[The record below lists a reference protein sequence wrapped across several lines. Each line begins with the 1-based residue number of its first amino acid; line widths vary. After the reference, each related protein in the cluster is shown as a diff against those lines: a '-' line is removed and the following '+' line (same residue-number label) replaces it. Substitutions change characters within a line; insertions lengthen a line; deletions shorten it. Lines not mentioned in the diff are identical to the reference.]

1 MFKKDILNGHWRF
14 VFASAFVL
22 LLLNP
27 TVCSAETQAARCID
41 LHLAEM
47 QPSVAEKGRMQDM
60 PDTKAARRVLKR
72 GKRAIPALIS
82 CLTDESRTKH
92 SVFPF
97 WPETT
102 VGDIAFVFLTDLFI
116 RLGNITLSRG
126 CRDGT
131 RSCQSPRLEALLSKL
146 GTSSLRSTAGSTFRI
161 GGRKRGVRK
170 KLQFTGMSRNA
181 ALRRSHRA
189 SRSLFSRIR
198 TPVGEKS
205 PLHSLTRISGE

>member
-1 MFKKDILNGHWRF
+1 MFRMFKKDILNGHWRF

-102 VGDIAFVFLTDLFI
+102 VGDIAFVFLTDLFTDSTWQPH
-116 RLGNITLSRG
+116 TLKGMPGWDTVMSE
-126 CRDGT
+126 
-131 RSCQSPRLEALLSKL
+131 SPS
-146 GTSSLRSTAGSTFRI
+146 GSASFQAWDI
-161 GGRKRGVRK
+161 FVAKHGRKY
-170 KLQFTGMSRNA
+170 LQDWWSKTWREKEA
-181 ALRRSHRA
+181 AIYWDESERC
-189 SRSLFSRIR
+189 FK
-198 TPVGEKS
+198 EK
-205 PLHSLTRISGE
+205 P